1 MRDTSWSGA
10 HAGARPPEQ
19 TGLPFPVSRHTDPVS
34 VRVGA
39 RATVRRL
46 AGGINPASGR
56 PLVSDV
62 IGVLES
68 LEPLTVRD
76 RGGVVHEIPAGDVV
90 VLKTL
95 HARPVRASDIRAV
108 EEATAQAFPGL
119 AHEDVDGWLARAGDG
134 ITERSN
140 SAVPLGPETG
150 TTPVPLDRIR
160 GFYRSHDL
168 PTRLLLPDRISRPA
182 EPLLAL
188 PGAVRGPEI
197 IVMTRDLGGT
207 GDSADSAD
215 SAGGGDSA
223 DLPALPDNPLH
234 AELRVDDQPDD
245 EWLALYHFRGRPLPE
260 HALRLLC
267 RRLEGHLGFARLSID
282 GELVAVTRGT
292 VTTGGGRRFLGY
304 SAVEVAPAWRR
315 RGLGTLLGTAM
326 LHWGAERGA
335 GESYLQVIATN
346 TAGRALYHGLGFAEH
361 HRHRCVTLP

>member
-1 MRDTSWSGA
+1 MTDTSWSGA

-46 AGGINPASGR
+46 AGGLNPASGR
-56 PLVSDV
+56 PLVTDV

-68 LEPLTVRD
+68 LDPLVVRD
-76 RGGVVHEIPAGDVV
+76 RDGVVHEIPADTVV

-95 HARPVRASDIRAV
+95 HSRPVRTSDIRAV
-108 EEATAQAFPGL
+108 EQATAEAFPGL
-119 AHEDVDGWLARAGDG
+119 AHEDIGGWLARAGDG

-140 SAVPLGPETG
+140 SAVPLGPSAG
-150 TTPVPLDRIR
+150 TTPVPLEQIR
-160 GFYRSHDL
+160 AFYRAHDL

-197 IVMTRDLGGT
+197 IVMTRDLDG
-207 GDSADSAD
+207 
-215 SAGGGDSA
+215 

-234 AELRVDDQPDD
+234 AEIRVDDQPDD
-245 EWLALYHFRGRPLPE
+245 DWLALYHFRGQALPE

-267 RRLEGHLGFARLSID
+267 RRLDGHLGFARLSID

-304 SAVEVAPAWRR
+304 SAVEVSPDWRR

-326 LHWGAERGA
+326 LHWGADRGA
-335 GESYLQVIATN
+335 DESYLQVIATN

-361 HRHRCVTLP
+361 HRHRCLTLPATPPDSV

>member
-1 MRDTSWSGA
+1 MTDTSWSGA

-46 AGGINPASGR
+46 AGGLNPASGR
-56 PLVSDV
+56 PLVTDV

-68 LEPLTVRD
+68 LDPLVVRD
-76 RGGVVHEIPAGDVV
+76 RDGVVHEIPADTVV

-95 HARPVRASDIRAV
+95 HSRPVRTSDIRAV
-108 EEATAQAFPGL
+108 EQATAEAFPGL
-119 AHEDVDGWLARAGDG
+119 AHEEIGGWLARAGDG

-140 SAVPLGPETG
+140 SAVPLGSSAG
-150 TTPVPLDRIR
+150 TTPVPLEQIR
-160 GFYRSHDL
+160 AFYRAHDL

-197 IVMTRDLGGT
+197 IVMTRDLDG
-207 GDSADSAD
+207 
-215 SAGGGDSA
+215 

-234 AELRVDDQPDD
+234 AEIRVDDQPDD
-245 EWLALYHFRGRPLPE
+245 DWLALYHFRGRALPE

-267 RRLEGHLGFARLSID
+267 RRLDGHLGFARLSID

-304 SAVEVAPAWRR
+304 SAVEVSPDWRR

-326 LHWGAERGA
+326 LHWGADRGA
-335 GESYLQVIATN
+335 DESYLQVIATN

-361 HRHRCVTLP
+361 HRHRCLTLPATPPDSV

>member
-1 MRDTSWSGA
+1 MSDTSWSGA

-46 AGGINPASGR
+46 AGGLNPASGR
-56 PLVSDV
+56 PLVTDV

-68 LEPLTVRD
+68 LDPLVVRD
-76 RGGVVHEIPAGDVV
+76 RDGVVHEIPADTVV

-95 HARPVRASDIRAV
+95 HSRPVRTSDIRAV
-108 EEATAQAFPGL
+108 EQATAEAFPGL
-119 AHEDVDGWLARAGDG
+119 AHEDIGGWLARAGDG

-140 SAVPLGPETG
+140 SAVPLGPSAG
-150 TTPVPLDRIR
+150 TTPVPLEQIR
-160 GFYRSHDL
+160 AFYRAHDL

-197 IVMTRDLGGT
+197 IVMTRDLDG
-207 GDSADSAD
+207 
-215 SAGGGDSA
+215 
-223 DLPALPDNPLH
+223 DLPELPDNPLH
-234 AELRVDDQPDD
+234 AEIRVDDQPDD
-245 EWLALYHFRGRPLPE
+245 DWLALYHFRGRALPE

-267 RRLEGHLGFARLSID
+267 RRLDGHLGFARLSID

-304 SAVEVAPAWRR
+304 SAVEVSPDWRR

-326 LHWGAERGA
+326 LHWGADRGA
-335 GESYLQVIATN
+335 DESYLQVIATN

-361 HRHRCVTLP
+361 HRHRCLTLPATPPDSV